1 LLIAVLVY
9 MGWAYEDA
17 LYGYFHVRPLD
28 LDVGIVEYML
38 RSLSLF
44 SPALVFAAVPL
55 IAVTAVRA
63 WGLDVTKFM
72 TLTGHRVISHLPG
85 AARLQ
90 RLASASGTHQP
101 PTSRAM
107 LIGTG
112 AAMTVTA
119 VALAWIDTARYFHPS
134 TYLVLILLGGGLLI
148 MTWPTR
154 ADRHGRFPYA
164 LAIMVAAVCGLWAAS
179 LYANAVGTGAA
190 ENLVRGLPARTAVIV
205 YSTQPLALRGPG
217 VTEQPL
223 SRQYLYHYRY
233 QGLRLL
239 ITRSGT
245 YYLLPLGWSQQNGSN
260 VTYILNDSDQ
270 IRIELY

>member
-1 LLIAVLVY
+1 

-17 LYGYFHVRPLD
+17 LYGYFLVRPLD
-28 LDVGIVEYML
+28 LDVGIVEYVL

-44 SPALVFAAVPL
+44 SPALVFAAAAL

-63 WGLDVTKFM
+63 WGLDMTKFV
-72 TLTGHRVISHLPG
+72 TVAGHRVAPHVPG
-85 AARLQ
+85 AARLR
-90 RLASASGTHQP
+90 RLTSVSDTHQP
-101 PTSRAM
+101 RASRAM

-112 AAMTVTA
+112 AVMTATA
-119 VALAWIDTARYFHPS
+119 AVLAWIATAGYFHPS

-148 MTWPTR
+148 MTWQTR
-154 ADRHGRFPYA
+154 ADRRGHFPYA
-164 LAIMVAAVCGLWAAS
+164 LAIVVAAVCGLWAAS
-179 LYANAVGTGAA
+179 LYANAVGIGAA
-190 ENLVRGLPARTAVIV
+190 EDVVRGLPTRTAVVV
-205 YSTQPLALRGPG
+205 YSIQPLALHGPG

-223 SRQYLYHYRY
+223 NRQYLYRYRY

-245 YYLLPLGWSQQNGSN
+245 YYLLPLGWSQQPGNN
-260 VTYILNDSDQ
+260 ITYILDDSDQ